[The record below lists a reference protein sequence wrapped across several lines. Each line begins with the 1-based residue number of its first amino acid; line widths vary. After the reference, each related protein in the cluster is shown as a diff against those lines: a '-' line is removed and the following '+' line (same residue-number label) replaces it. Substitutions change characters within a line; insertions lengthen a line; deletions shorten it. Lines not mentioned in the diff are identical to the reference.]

1 MKHKMP
7 PLKYQE
13 DALSP
18 KMSAE
23 TLQFHHGK
31 HEQTYF
37 NTMNTLIEGTEYE
50 NMSLEDIV
58 KKSDGKLFN
67 NAAQSWNHVF
77 FFDQFSA
84 NPQPR
89 PSGNIAGAIEDQ
101 FGSFEGFKKKFTE
114 AGTTLFGSG
123 WVWLYRDNQGNL
135 KISQESNAGNP
146 LKQGYQPIMT
156 CDVWE
161 HAYYIDYRNK
171 LPDYLEAFWNILDWA
186 VIESRYL

>member
-1 MKHKMP
+1 MKHEMP
-7 PLKYQE
+7 PLKYSE
-13 DALSP
+13 DALAP

-23 TLQFHHGK
+23 TLEYHHGK

-50 NMSLEDIV
+50 GMSLEDIV

-67 NAAQSWNHVF
+67 NASQAWNHVF

-84 NPQPR
+84 NPKTE
-89 PSGNIAGAIEDQ
+89 PSGSLAEAINRS
-101 FGSFEGFKKKFTE
+101 FGSFDDFRKQFTD

-123 WVWLYRDNQGNL
+123 WVWFYMEGDGSL

-146 LKQGYQPIMT
+146 LKHGYQPVMT

-171 LPDYLEAFWNILDWA
+171 RPDYLEAFWKILDWS
-186 VIESRYL
+186 VIKSRY

>member
-101 FGSFEGFKKKFTE
+101 FGSFEGFKKNSRKQVPHCSVQD
-114 AGTTLFGSG
+114 GSG
-123 WVWLYRDNQGNL
+123 YTGTIREIL
-135 KISQESNAGNP
+135 KFPRNRTQAILSNRAIS
-146 LKQGYQPIMT
+146 L
-156 CDVWE
+156 
-161 HAYYIDYRNK
+161 
-171 LPDYLEAFWNILDWA
+171 
-186 VIESRYL
+186 